1 MAFSIMD
8 DELVI
13 LGSGGGRH
21 HIRTQY
27 RATGGILYKFNGIQ
41 AHIDPGPGAIVRLNQ
56 YGEDPTKTELFI
68 VTHAHLDHY
77 NDLSAVIESSREN
90 LHDKQYNYFKKG
102 TLITTK
108 DVLHLVSDYHISML
122 EKVVLFRA
130 REEYKYKGVE
140 LIGTKVVHS
149 RNTEGF
155 GIKFNLENYSIAFT
169 SDTMVFEGFS
179 EQFNGINIMV
189 LNLLR
194 PDSIT
199 CKRHLCT
206 DEVIPYLNDITPTP
220 QTLIIT
226 HFGAYMDSP
235 SSSMNY
241 VSSQIKKL
249 KEETQIKT
257 VLAGKDG
264 LKLNIYKNLLI

>member
-1 MAFSIMD
+1 MD
-8 DELVI
+8 DELVF

-90 LHDKQYNYFKKG
+90 LHDKQYNYYKKG
-102 TLITTK
+102 TLITNK
-108 DVLHLVSDYHISML
+108 DVLQLVSDYHINML
-122 EKVVLFRA
+122 EKVVLFRSG
-130 REEYKYKGVE
+130 ETYKYNGVD

-155 GIKFNLENYSIAFT
+155 GIRLNLRDYSIAFS
-169 SDTMVFEGFS
+169 SDTMVFDGFS
-179 EQFNGINIMV
+179 EQFSDVDILI

-194 PDSIT
+194 PDSVT

-206 DEVIPYLNDITPTP
+206 DEVIPYLNEINPP
-220 QTLIIT
+220 LKGLIIT
-226 HFGAYMDSP
+226 HFGAYMDSDR
-235 SSSMNY
+235 SIQNY
-241 VSSQIKKL
+241 VPLQIKKF
-249 KEETQIKT
+249 KIKT
-257 VLAGKDG
+257 KIKRVIATQDG
-264 LKLNIYKNLLI
+264 MKIKINKFLY